1 MGFDR
6 EDTQDVLLI
15 LRLVTEGVGVASEIA
30 KLAQRVLDGDAITDE
45 EIQQARTQ
53 VRQAVSEFDQ
63 VVADRKEHQ
72 EGSD

>member
-15 LRLVTEGVGVASEIA
+15 LRLVAEGVGVASEIS